1 MNVLGVIEGFYG
13 PPWTAAQRERLFL
26 RMQTWGMETY
36 LYAPKD
42 DPWHRQRWREPYPP
56 EHAQAL
62 ADLTAAA
69 RHRDVRVV
77 YALSPGLD
85 LDWDAPD
92 DRRALTDKFTQV
104 AALGVTDFALLFDDI
119 PYSDDRAAQARVQV
133 QAAHAVVDAL
143 WPDGSGGA
151 FLFCPTEYCADRA
164 VPSVTESPY
173 LRELGSGL
181 RPGIEIFWTGP
192 QVVSPQI
199 GVEDILAV
207 NATLRRPVLLWDNLH
222 ASDYTLHRVHLGPYA
237 GRPLA
242 LREHLSGIL
251 SNPNTPLEP
260 NTPGLYSLADYA
272 RADAGWTPQASLDA
286 ALRAWLP
293 EFGAAPDDT
302 ELLDG
307 LRVLADALYLP
318 GTLGPRA
325 QALLQDAHAIHGD
338 APAASAQRL
347 RGASHSLRRV
357 LRALEAGSNRDLLFD
372 LHPFLVDLIEELHRL
387 SAPQSGRGADDP
399 AQFVYRGSLADRL
412 LALGWSDRPQGPD
425 TPTTG

>member
-69 RHRDVRVV
+69 RQRDVRVV

-85 LDWDAPD
+85 LDWNAPD

-143 WPDGSGGA
+143 WPDGPGGA

-272 RADAGWTPQASLDA
+272 RADAGWTPHPARPAGVA
-286 ALRAWLP
+286 AGVRSRP
-293 EFGAAPDDT
+293 GRHGAAGRPARA
-302 ELLDG
+302 G
-307 LRVLADALYLP
+307 RRAVPARHP
-318 GTLGPRA
+318 GTTGPGPAAGCLRHPRRRA
-325 QALLQDAHAIHGD
+325 RRVSA
-338 APAASAQRL
+338 APA
-347 RGASHSLRRV
+347 RRQPQPAP
-357 LRALEAGSNRDLLFD
+357 RPAG
-372 LHPFLVDLIEELHRL
+372 P
-387 SAPQSGRGADDP
+387 
-399 AQFVYRGSLADRL
+399 GSREQ
-412 LALGWSDRPQGPD
+412 P
-425 TPTTG
+425 

>member
-1 MNVLGVIEGFYG
+1 MKFLGVIEGFYG
-13 PPWTAAQRERLFL
+13 PPWTVAQRSRLFA
-26 RMQTWGMETY
+26 RMQAWGMETY

-42 DPWHRQRWREPYPP
+42 DPWHRQRWREQYPP

-62 ADLTAAA
+62 ADLTAVA
-69 RHRDVRVV
+69 RQHGVRLV

-85 LDWDAPD
+85 LDWNAPD
-92 DRRALTDKFTQV
+92 DRRALTDKFAQV

-133 QAAHAVVDAL
+133 QAAHEVMDAL
-143 WPDGSGGA
+143 WPAKPGGH

-164 VPSVTESPY
+164 VPTVATSPY
-173 LRELGSGL
+173 LHELGTGL
-181 RPGIEIFWTGP
+181 RPEIEIFWTGP

-199 GVEDILAV
+199 DVAGILEV
-207 NATLRRPVLLWDNLH
+207 NTALRRPVLLWDNLH
-222 ASDYTLHRVHLGPYA
+222 ASDYTLHRLHLGPYA
-237 GRPLA
+237 GRPLE
-242 LREHLSGIL
+242 LRAHLSGIL

-260 NTPGLYSLADYA
+260 NTPGLHSLADYA
-272 RADAGWTPQASLDA
+272 RADAGWTPEVSLDA

-325 QALLQDAHAIHGD
+325 QALLDEAHALHGD
-338 APAASAQRL
+338 SPAASAQRL
-347 RGASHSLRRV
+347 RDASYSLRRV

-372 LHPFLVDLIEELHRL
+372 LHPFLIDLIEELHRL

-412 LALGWSDRPQGPD
+412 LALGWAAPPRD
-425 TPTTG
+425 